1 MFPISNRLTIGKRN
15 IHKMDDSKDN
25 QSNKGWDTANH
36 RIEDLFPRKKEEIKQ
51 SLTSSVDSQK
61 RISIDLTKLI
71 ETQDIVKQIDT
82 SSSDEDED
90 DPFENH
96 GLRINSS
103 PIQSSVATKP
113 KKDIVHLSQPLPFSQ
128 INKHKVRF
136 FDFQRPIKSNIK
148 CGTKFTCKSAQTT
161 VEFVT
166 TNRNGQAIVVNPKT
180 RELIWCDMND
190 LE

>member
-1 MFPISNRLTIGKRN
+1 MSNRLAIGKRN
-15 IHKMDDSKDN
+15 IQETDKSKDN
-25 QSNKGWDTANH
+25 RSNKGWDVTNH
-36 RIEDLFPRKKEEIKQ
+36 RIEDIFPKKKEEMKKN
-51 SLTSSVDSQK
+51 LCNSVDSQK
-61 RISIDLTKLI
+61 RISINLTKLI

-82 SSSDEDED
+82 SSSDDED

-103 PIQSSVATKP
+103 PIRSSVAPQP
-113 KKDIVHLSQPLPFSQ
+113 KNDIVHLSQPLPFSQ
-128 INKHKVRF
+128 VNKHKVRF
-136 FDFQRPIKSNIK
+136 FDFQRPAKSNIK
-148 CGTKFTCKSAQTT
+148 CGTKFTIKSTQTT

-190 LE
+190 LEKVN